1 MLATVRMQPLIG
13 SRRTFPI
20 LTALECARSPCSR
33 PWTCPKLQTGC
44 GSLTV
49 VERRCSPGEPQTA
62 RIEAHEGAR
71 ALTAPPVCRS
81 TLCKTREAGAPIRR
95 LTWNAAMRRTHI
107 QVRGFLIVLGAA
119 LHVFYQMG
127 RCTGDSAPKS
137 ANVSVEGCK
146 PLRSQ
151 GVVMHSPVLVFLALL
166 LLSGPARAQST
177 PPAAGAPKFIQIDD
191 DALLSSRLIG
201 LNVQN
206 SIGENIGN

>member
-1 MLATVRMQPLIG
+1 
-13 SRRTFPI
+13 
-20 LTALECARSPCSR
+20 LERSD
-33 PWTCPKLQTGC
+33 
-44 GSLTV
+44 
-49 VERRCSPGEPQTA
+49 
-62 RIEAHEGAR
+62 
-71 ALTAPPVCRS
+71 
-81 TLCKTREAGAPIRR
+81 
-95 LTWNAAMRRTHI
+95 AARTHI
-107 QVRGFLIVLGAA
+107 CQVRGFLIVLGAA

-206 SIGENIGN
+206 SIGENIGKIEDVAFEGGQLSGVVLSIGDILGQGQRYIAVDPSSISINYTEVENKWRATLNAKIEQLKSAPEFRYEGKWKR